1 MMLLA
6 IVLLGQAAS
15 SEPIVI
21 SETPVPAPPTIG
33 RPVPIGDGAYNPRA
47 PQPMSYPGSWVVT
60 ADYPADSLRANEQ
73 GSTGFTVTVDT
84 QGRVKECRIS
94 GSSGSPRL
102 DEATCRLVTQRARF
116 TPATDS
122 KNNPIEGTYAN
133 RVRWV
138 LPAITPPEPGQA
150 ITTYTVQANGDVTNC
165 RVVLEGAA
173 ATSMNRM
180 AGFCGNT
187 KKMKPYLDAAS
198 KPVVRTVTMT
208 TTITVE

>member
-1 MMLLA
+1 MLAILLLA
-6 IVLLGQAAS
+6 QAAS
-15 SEPIVI
+15 AESVVTPPTLVPPPPPALPIQI
-21 SETPVPAPPTIG
+21 SE
-33 RPVPIGDGAYNPRA
+33 GAFNPRA
-47 PQPMSYPGSWVVT
+47 PKPMSYPGSWVMT
-60 ADYPADSLRANEQ
+60 ADYPTDSLRANEQ

-94 GSSGSPRL
+94 ASSGSPRL
-102 DEATCRLVTQRARF
+102 DETTCRLVTQRARF

-122 KNNPIEGTYAN
+122 KDNPIEGTYAN

-150 ITTYTVQANGDVTNC
+150 VTTYTVQASGDVTGC
-165 RVVLEGAA
+165 KVVLEGAA

-187 KKMKPYLDAAS
+187 KKMKPYLDADK
-198 KPVVRTVTMT
+198 KPVSRTVTMT

>member
-1 MMLLA
+1 MLAILLLA
-6 IVLLGQAAS
+6 QTAS
-15 SEPIVI
+15 AESVV
-21 SETPVPAPPTIG
+21 TPPTVVPPPPPALPIQIG
-33 RPVPIGDGAYNPRA
+33 EGAFNPRA
-47 PQPMSYPGSWVVT
+47 PKPMSYPGSWVMT
-60 ADYPADSLRANEQ
+60 ADYPTDSLRANEQ

-94 GSSGSPRL
+94 ASSGSPRL
-102 DEATCRLVTQRARF
+102 DETTCRLVTQRARF

-122 KNNPIEGTYAN
+122 KDNPIEGTYAN

-150 ITTYTVQANGDVTNC
+150 VTTYTVQASGDVTGC
-165 RVVLEGAA
+165 KVVLEGAA

-187 KKMKPYLDAAS
+187 KKMKPYLDADK
-198 KPVVRTVTMT
+198 KPVSRTVTMT

>member
-1 MMLLA
+1 MLAILLLA
-6 IVLLGQAAS
+6 QTAS
-15 SEPIVI
+15 AESVV
-21 SETPVPAPPTIG
+21 TPPTVVPPPPPALPIQIG
-33 RPVPIGDGAYNPRA
+33 EGAFNPRA
-47 PQPMSYPGSWVVT
+47 PKPMSYPGSWVMT
-60 ADYPADSLRANEQ
+60 ADYPTDSLRANEQ

-94 GSSGSPRL
+94 ASSGSPRL
-102 DEATCRLVTQRARF
+102 DETTCRLVTQRARF

-122 KNNPIEGTYAN
+122 KDNPIEGTYAN

-150 ITTYTVQANGDVTNC
+150 VTTYTVQANGDVTGC
-165 RVVLEGAA
+165 KVVLEGAA

-187 KKMKPYLDAAS
+187 KKMKPYLDADK
-198 KPVVRTVTMT
+198 KPVSRTVTMT